1 MDCRVDGSRW
11 WGLFLKC
18 GTSLHTIANIL
29 DRNEI
34 GLFPSFLS
42 SIIDNENEMKHIFIS
57 EKYINRYVWPLQH
70 INVLQL
76 DLRFKEE
83 RCLIMSSRNRRQV

>member
-1 MDCRVDGSRW
+1 MTDEERGNVDCRVDGSRW
-11 WGLFLKC
+11 WGLFKSVE
-18 GTSLHTIANIL
+18 TSLHTIANIL

-57 EKYINRYVWPLQH
+57 EKHINRYVWPLQH
-70 INVLQL
+70 INVL
-76 DLRFKEE
+76 
-83 RCLIMSSRNRRQV
+83 